1 MEFNGKDFLN
11 DLEWR
16 GLVASTSGNITE
28 MFNKQ
33 VTFYLGTD
41 CTSIPDSVLLTEHQ
55 EITTSLHVGHLLAFI
70 TAKRFQM
77 YGHKPIILIGKST
90 AAVGDLAGRTK
101 ERDLISYDRIN
112 QNAKCLEEQI
122 KHLLDF
128 ESGKEN
134 QALMLTNE
142 EWLGKMNLID
152 YARDFGKLIP
162 INYMLAKDSV
172 KLRLENG
179 GLSLCEF
186 LYSTLQGVD
195 MYHLYKNYGC
205 TVQIGGDD
213 QQGSMSYG
221 SMLVR
226 KLLGHDTECC
236 TLTWPLITKSD
247 GTKFGK
253 SEGGCVYLNKHL
265 TSPYEFY
272 QFWLNQSDEDGER
285 FIKMFTLLSKED
297 IEALI
302 EEHRQAPHLR
312 KLQKVLSKEVTVM
325 VHGEEEYNLAV
336 EASNVLFGDA
346 SIDTLKKLDDNT
358 MLSVFD
364 GCPTFNVDKSTICG
378 EGVKLVDL
386 AVEKAN
392 VFKSKGELRKLIQN
406 GGVSL
411 NKSKVTTSDMVITKN
426 DLINDK
432 YLIFQQGK
440 KKYSLV
446 VVG

>member
-1 MEFNGKDFLN
+1 MNFNGKEFLE

-41 CTSIPDSVLLTEHQ
+41 CTSIPDSALVTEHP

-101 ERDLISYDRIN
+101 ERDLISYERIN
-112 QNAKCLEEQI
+112 QNAKCLETQI
-122 KHLLDF
+122 KQLLDF
-128 ESGKEN
+128 ESGNDN
-134 QALMLTNE
+134 QAIMVTNE
-142 EWLGKMNLID
+142 EWLGNLNLID

-172 KLRLENG
+172 KLRLESG

-226 KLLGHDTECC
+226 KLLGADKECC

-253 SEGGCVYLNKHL
+253 SEGGCVYLNKNL
-265 TSPYEFY
+265 TSSYTFY
-272 QFWLNQSDEDGER
+272 QFWLNQSDDDAER
-285 FIKMFTLLSKED
+285 FIKMFTLLQKEE

-302 EEHRQAPHLR
+302 EEHKQAPHLR
-312 KLQKVLSKEVTVM
+312 VLQKRLAKEVTIM
-325 VHGEEEYNLAV
+325 VHSEEDYNVAV
-336 EASNVLFGDA
+336 EASNVLFGGG
-346 SIDTLKKLDDNT
+346 SIDTIKKLDDNT
-358 MLSVFD
+358 ILSVFE
-364 GCPTFNVDKSTICG
+364 GVPTFEINKETLV
-378 EGVKLVDL
+378 EGVKLTEL
-386 AVEKAN
+386 SVERLQI
-392 VFKSKGELRKLIQN
+392 FKSKGDLRKLIK
-406 GGVSL
+406 GGGISI
-411 NKSKVTTSDMVITKN
+411 NKEKISDDIVVNTSN
-426 DLINDK
+426 LINDK
-432 YLIFQQGK
+432 FLLVQQGK
-440 KKYSLV
+440 KNYNLV
-446 VVG
+446 IAN